1 MADGKRPTLDVE
13 DRSERGTRA
22 ARRLRREGYV
32 PGVVY
37 GGKDGDCT
45 SFKVNWRVLRQV
57 LVDGSALID
66 LKVAGKTRPVIVKD
80 QQQHP
85 VRDELLHIDL
95 LEVRLDE
102 KIQTQVSVHL
112 EGAEEA
118 PGIKEGGVLEH
129 VTHQLN
135 IEALPTDI
143 PDAIHVDVSALEIA
157 ATMHLSEISAPE
169 GVTFLDDP
177 EETLIATVVVPTEV
191 EEPEIE
197 EETELVGEE
206 GELEEGAEPAE
217 GEEGEAPAEGEAP
230 SAEEAEGGGKADWL
244 VVGLGNPGDRYARTR
259 HNVGFEVAK
268 ALADRLGLPKFKNK
282 YGGLYAEGRRVA
294 VLLPQTYMN
303 ESGSSVGPA
312 RGALGVDLEH
322 VLVVHDEIDLPFGK
336 VEVRTGGGLAGH
348 NGLKSVKRGLG
359 GGDFGRVRV
368 GVGRPDSTDPE
379 IVSRYVLGRFDE
391 DPQALIESAVD
402 ALERRVTSEE

>member
-13 DRSERGTRA
+13 NRTERGTRA
-22 ARRLRREGYV
+22 AKRLRREGYV

-37 GGKDGDCT
+37 GGRDGECT
-45 SFKVNWRVLRQV
+45 SFKVNWRTLRQV

-66 LKVAGKTRPVIVKD
+66 LKVGGKTRPVIVKD

-143 PDAIHVDVSALEIA
+143 PEAIVVDVSGLEIA
-157 ATMHLSEISAPE
+157 ATMHLSEISPPT

-177 EETLIATVVVPTEV
+177 DETILATVVVPTEV

-206 GELEEGAEPAE
+206 GELVEGEEAPE
-217 GEEGEAPAEGEAP
+217 GEEGEAPAEGEAAP
-230 SAEEAEGGGKADWL
+230 SEEA
-244 VVGLGNPGDRYARTR
+244 GD
-259 HNVGFEVAK
+259 
-268 ALADRLGLPKFKNK
+268 
-282 YGGLYAEGRRVA
+282 
-294 VLLPQTYMN
+294 
-303 ESGSSVGPA
+303 
-312 RGALGVDLEH
+312 
-322 VLVVHDEIDLPFGK
+322 
-336 VEVRTGGGLAGH
+336 
-348 NGLKSVKRGLG
+348 
-359 GGDFGRVRV
+359 
-368 GVGRPDSTDPE
+368 
-379 IVSRYVLGRFDE
+379 
-391 DPQALIESAVD
+391 
-402 ALERRVTSEE
+402 SE

>member
-1 MADGKRPTLDVE
+1 MAEGKRPTLDVE
-13 DRSERGTRA
+13 ARPERGTRA
-22 ARRLRREGYV
+22 AKRLRREGYV

-37 GGKDGDCT
+37 GGKDGDST
-45 SFKVNWRVLRQV
+45 SFKVNSRTLRHV

-66 LKVAGKTRPVIVKD
+66 LKVDGKTRPVIVKD

-143 PDAIHVDVSALEIA
+143 PDTIHVDVSGLEIA
-157 ATMHLSEISAPE
+157 ATMHLSEISPPA
-169 GVTFLDDP
+169 GVTFLDDA
-177 EETLIATVVVPTEV
+177 EETILATVVVPTEV

-217 GEEGEAPAEGEAP
+217 GEEAEAAEGEAPAE
-230 SAEEAEGGGKADWL
+230 EAEG
-244 VVGLGNPGDRYARTR
+244 
-259 HNVGFEVAK
+259 
-268 ALADRLGLPKFKNK
+268 
-282 YGGLYAEGRRVA
+282 
-294 VLLPQTYMN
+294 
-303 ESGSSVGPA
+303 
-312 RGALGVDLEH
+312 
-322 VLVVHDEIDLPFGK
+322 
-336 VEVRTGGGLAGH
+336 
-348 NGLKSVKRGLG
+348 
-359 GGDFGRVRV
+359 
-368 GVGRPDSTDPE
+368 
-379 IVSRYVLGRFDE
+379 
-391 DPQALIESAVD
+391 
-402 ALERRVTSEE
+402 SE